1 MVFGYWFDFCNEPRL
16 QYEWVKRDPSLKIAV
31 REQSAAFFNGV
42 KLQKTG
48 WVKIS
53 GRNVRCAAFSPPE
66 EMDNESCWSMEIED
80 VVLLVWNAP
89 KREILYTKRGAYTP
103 QQLQYWIYHT
113 FFPMILELGRQQ
125 NILHV
130 GSVEVE
136 GKPVLFS
143 AFSFGGKSTLTDY
156 FLKQGHRL
164 LSDDS
169 LGIEKRED
177 GYYAIPSYP
186 FHRPF
191 RQLETLGY
199 YTENFS
205 TTPKPVHAVYRLK
218 KVAPNTAVSI
228 SELKGI
234 EKFKAF
240 HYSVFV
246 NFDFMKQERFVFFT
260 KMAKAVPVYQLQIPW
275 DKARLPEVY
284 EQIVQHSRMVAGQET
299 ADVISEC

>member
-1 MVFGYWFDFCNEPRL
+1 MFANEAKLNTKIPINDSLETIKIEENLTCIENLELTKKSNLISMSGQEVHYISARDFN
-16 QYEWVKRDPSLKIAV
+16 
-31 REQSAAFFNGV
+31 SADRGFSWGAEIV
-42 KLQKTG
+42 
-48 WVKIS
+48 
-53 GRNVRCAAFSPPE
+53 NVLTLA
-66 EMDNESCWSMEIED
+66 
-80 VVLLVWNAP
+80 WNA
-89 KREILYTKRGAYTP
+89 KEKKIYYRKGK
-103 QQLQYWIYHT
+103 QYAPERLRFWVLHT
-113 FFPMILELGRQQ
+113 FLPLVLELERTYR
-125 NILHV
+125 ILHV

-136 GKPVLFS
+136 GKPILFS

-156 FLKQGHRL
+156 FLKQGHTL

-205 TTPKPVHAVYRLK
+205 TTSKPVHAVYRLEK
-218 KVAPNTAVSI
+218 AAPDADVSI

-240 HYSVFV
+240 HYSAFV
-246 NFDFMKQERFVFFT
+246 DFDFMKQERFVFFT
-260 KMAKAVPVYQLQIPW
+260 QMAKAVPVYQVQIPW

-284 EQIVQHSRMVAGQET
+284 EQIVKHSRFEVE
-299 ADVISEC
+299 